1 MKDLELRHIYD
12 INLFNIND
20 LDVLLHEI
28 LKYTRELINAE
39 AGTIYI
45 KEDEYLK
52 FHVFQNDKLSYEDIY
67 KLFYTIKDSKLP
79 LFIENKFLA
88 VDSFKTKK
96 IIMIDDIYDTKEY
109 EYSGTKEF
117 DEKLNYKTHSIITI
131 PLIHPIRDEVLGV
144 VQLLNKKDNDN
155 YINFNEKDKNSL
167 SMFSSFIALSIS
179 KAQNDVVKLQ
189 RLNEELENANK
200 RLEKKIER
208 EVLDNKYK
216 SSIIFHQSKMSSMG
230 ELIGNIA
237 HEWKEPLGVI
247 SAYAS
252 SLKLDVEYENI
263 NSPEFIIK
271 LDRMLD
277 ITNKLS
283 GTIDDFETFYN
294 IETIK
299 ETFFINSS
307 IYKSLELAKVT
318 FDENNIVLILDLD
331 ISISM
336 YGLRNEFTQALLN
349 LLVSIKDSLIQKV
362 SLDKN
367 RYIFIDLFQKDG
379 KKYIVIKNNSGEKI
393 LDNNKNIINENL
405 HLEKINNNSKSGLY
419 MTKIIIEKHTNGVIT
434 FDNVEFSYKGKDYK
448 GEQFTIILE

>member
-1 MKDLELRHIYD
+1 
-12 INLFNIND
+12 
-20 LDVLLHEI
+20 
-28 LKYTRELINAE
+28 
-39 AGTIYI
+39 
-45 KEDEYLK
+45 
-52 FHVFQNDKLSYEDIY
+52 
-67 KLFYTIKDSKLP
+67 
-79 LFIENKFLA
+79 
-88 VDSFKTKK
+88 
-96 IIMIDDIYDTKEY
+96 
-109 EYSGTKEF
+109 
-117 DEKLNYKTHSIITI
+117 
-131 PLIHPIRDEVLGV
+131 
-144 VQLLNKKDNDN
+144 
-155 YINFNEKDKNSL
+155 
-167 SMFSSFIALSIS
+167 
-179 KAQNDVVKLQ
+179 
-189 RLNEELENANK
+189 
-200 RLEKKIER
+200 
-208 EVLDNKYK
+208 
-216 SSIIFHQSKMSSMG
+216 MG

-237 HEWKEPLGVI
+237 HQWKEPLGII

-263 NSPEFIIK
+263 NAPEFIIK

-336 YGLRNEFTQALLN
+336 YRLRNEFTQALLN

-379 KKYIVIKNNSGEKI
+379 KKYIVIKI
-393 LDNNKNIINENL
+393 
-405 HLEKINNNSKSGLY
+405 H
-419 MTKIIIEKHTNGVIT
+419 
-434 FDNVEFSYKGKDYK
+434 
-448 GEQFTIILE
+448 